1 MESSDWNRVCSP
13 RCVLYHVEEEK
24 EREYTRSQL
33 LLLLRV
39 TGSITH
45 ITIPLL
51 LKSNFG

>member
-33 LLLLRV
+33 LLLRV
-39 TGSITH
+39 TGSITR
-45 ITIPLL
+45 T
-51 LKSNFG
+51 